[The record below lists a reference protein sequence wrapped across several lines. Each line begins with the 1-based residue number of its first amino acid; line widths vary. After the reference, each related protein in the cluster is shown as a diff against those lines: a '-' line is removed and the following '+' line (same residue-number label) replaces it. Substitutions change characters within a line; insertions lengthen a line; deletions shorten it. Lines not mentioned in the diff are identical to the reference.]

1 MKPRTGNARLL
12 SDSTGI
18 LHLARISSDA
28 KEFSAMIF
36 DNAPDG
42 TDNLRAVKEFARK
55 SRADG
60 FHGFVL
66 SSNPPLCVIKNEPTE
81 FIYVALVKDPAKPA
95 MYAVAVPMSEAC
107 CAHAKA
113 QTTAG
118 RRFGEAAAN
127 LVGAALFAAGFLED
141 VSGAVGGA
149 A

>member
-1 MKPRTGNARLL
+1 MPRIYGARLSSDL
-12 SDSTGI
+12 SNI

-28 KEFSAMIF
+28 QEFSATIF

-42 TDNLRAVKEFARK
+42 ADNLRAVKEFARK

-66 SSNPPLCVIKNEPTE
+66 SSNPPTCVIKNEPTE
-81 FIYVALVKDPAKPA
+81 FIYVALLKDPAKPA

-118 RRFGEAAAN
+118 RRFCEAAAN
-127 LVGAALFAAGFLED
+127 LVGAALFAAGFLEN
-141 VSGAVGGA
+141 VSGAVSGA